1 MILRTTAHLQANL
14 IGACKM
20 RIAHDFGSVRIV
32 HLGSP
37 FDHASDIVVE
47 TLEADGTWKR
57 YAGFNS
63 LSDDYAITNSRQA
76 ADRAVKMKAAEAAGA
91 I

>member
-1 MILRTTAHLQANL
+1 
-14 IGACKM
+14 M
-20 RIAHDFGSVRIV
+20 RVAHDFGLVRIV

-63 LSDDYAITNSRQA
+63 LSDDYAFTNSSEA
-76 ADRAVKMKAAEAAGA
+76 AGRAVKMKAAEAAGV